1 MRRRSRQVLVGL
13 GICLFCFAVT
23 AFAQGRP
30 PGGGPPGGGPPGGG
44 PPGGGPPPGV
54 PRVPAPEIDVSAA
67 AGALTVAAGALML
80 LAERLRRP

>member
-44 PPGGGPPPGV
+44 PPPGV
-54 PRVPAPEIDVSAA
+54 PRVSAPEIDVSAA

>member
-30 PGGGPPGGGPPGGG
+30 PGGGPPGGGPP
-44 PPGGGPPPGV
+44 PGV
-54 PRVPAPEIDVSAA
+54 PRVSAPEIDVSAA

>member
-1 MRRRSRQVLVGL
+1 VGL
-13 GICLFCFAVT
+13 GISLFCFAVT

-30 PGGGPPGGGPPGGG
+30 PGGGGGGP
-44 PPGGGPPPGV
+44 
-54 PRVPAPEIDVSAA
+54 RVSAPEIDVSAA